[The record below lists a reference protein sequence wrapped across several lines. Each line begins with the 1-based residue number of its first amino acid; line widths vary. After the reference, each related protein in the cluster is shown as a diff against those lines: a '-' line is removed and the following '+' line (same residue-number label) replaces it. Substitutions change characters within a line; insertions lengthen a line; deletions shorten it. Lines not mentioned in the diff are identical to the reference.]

1 MTDNKENN
9 NFKKIGFG
17 DKEIVKSKIIKL
29 IYKYPEIVYNIKFSI
44 LSKEDVKEL
53 EELSKFLT
61 I

>member
-9 NFKKIGFG
+9 NFKKIGFD